1 MFYWVLHYDKLNQLS
16 YVRNVSSCSKLP
28 LKTGCVVVLFR
39 ERGASR
45 RGSGRDQ
52 RTGELLKICVYCK
65 RRVS

>member
-1 MFYWVLHYDKLNQLS
+1 MFRCFLPYKKLNQAS

-28 LKTGCVVVLFR
+28 VKQTVLWFYSGKG
-39 ERGASR
+39 GASR

-52 RTGELLKICVYCK
+52 RTGELLKICVCCK